1 MTSVAL
7 LFVGAVLLING
18 LTFCGLLDGRA
29 GVPANVLVGALLLAA
44 AVASVVEAGGLTGYT
59 RIPLYSAA
67 GFVLFSFTYLGVA
80 GQSLLRTD
88 GRSLGVYCGWS
99 ALVAAVLAAVNM
111 YEAVRMGWLWL
122 AWTVLFFAFALALLT
137 DRAHLGRAAGV
148 LSIWL
153 AVTSATLPGLLMIDG
168 SWDRTPVWAVAAAQ
182 LLGVIAYGSLSL
194 TPRRRPRAGAEDRP
208 GGEHLLSAAPGA
220 PG

>member
-29 GVPANVLVGALLLAA
+29 GAPANVLVGILLLGAA
-44 AVASVVEAGGLTGYT
+44 AASVVEAGGIAGDG
-59 RIPLYSAA
+59 RIPLFSAV

-99 ALVAAVLAAVNM
+99 ALIAAVLAAVNLPD
-111 YEAVRMGWLWL
+111 AASMGWLWL
-122 AWTVLFFAFALALLT
+122 SWTVLFFAFALALLT
-137 DRAHLGRAAGV
+137 GSPQLGHSAGV

-168 SWDRTPVWAVAAAQ
+168 AWDHTPVWSIATAQ
-182 LLGVIAYGSLSL
+182 ILGVITYGTVVLNS
-194 TPRRRPRAGAEDRP
+194 RRRPQFDVKDPPSSKDPSTAATGATD
-208 GGEHLLSAAPGA
+208 
-220 PG
+220 